1 MVSEFVHS
9 CTVTATMG
17 WVATPPP
24 EMMGP
29 SREVVAPTNVSLRD
43 PVIDPGGSGMLIG
56 CCFFNLPIKN

>member
-17 WVATPPP
+17 WVTTPPAVGASM
-24 EMMGP
+24 EA
-29 SREVVAPTNVSLRD
+29 APTNVSLRD